1 MGKTLRIV
9 TIGPDLAKNLFAKHG
24 VDATGQPGLARRN
37 MPAPTGTPPPIGLCS
52 QTRRLNRSAIS
63 GVHPVWQ
70 RWAKGLHMLSNASV
84 TTMLPVIDMARARAF
99 YEGSLG
105 LEPGGLKPDGKFVY
119 VVGGSTLALFPKP
132 EGTKADHTA
141 ISFQVPDIAA
151 SIAALKGKGVVFE
164 NYDFPGLKTV
174 DHVCVL
180 GAEKAAWFKDP
191 EGNYLCLH
199 EDLA

>member
-1 MGKTLRIV
+1 
-9 TIGPDLAKNLFAKHG
+9 
-24 VDATGQPGLARRN
+24 
-37 MPAPTGTPPPIGLCS
+37 
-52 QTRRLNRSAIS
+52 
-63 GVHPVWQ
+63 
-70 RWAKGLHMLSNASV
+70 MLTNASV

-99 YEGSLG
+99 YENCLG
-105 LEPGGLKPDGKFVY
+105 LQPGGFKPDGKFAY

-141 ISFQVPDIAA
+141 ISFKVSDIDA
-151 SIAALKGKGVVFE
+151 SIAVLKRAGVSFE
-164 NYDFPGLKTV
+164 NYDFPGLKTI

-199 EDLA
+199 EDLPQAPPS